1 MADIKIAKLSDFRFD
16 DENANKG
23 TPRGKELLKKSLKQ
37 RKFARPTF
45 AAADGTILGGNKTL
59 EAAQEVGME
68 DAIVIESDGTKP
80 IIHVR
85 TDIPNSK
92 TPAARKLALEDN
104 RIAELSLSW
113 DDKILG
119 SFAKFD
125 ETLLE
130 ELWDENEILQKMNSA
145 GNVAIDQSSMI
156 KEQFQVLVEDL
167 TEEQQRSLLE
177 QLNQEGYKCRA
188 LIS

>member
-68 DAIVIESDGTKP
+68 DVIVVASDGTKP

-92 TPAARKLALEDN
+92 TPAARKLAIEDN
-104 RIAELSLSW
+104 RIAELSLNW
-113 DDKILG
+113 DEEILG
-119 SFAKFD
+119 AFAKFD
-125 ETLLE
+125 NQVLE
-130 ELWDENEILQKMNSA
+130 ELWDENEINGFTLN
-145 GNVAIDQSSMI
+145 
-156 KEQFQVLVEDL
+156 FQPVGV
-167 TEEQQRSLLE
+167 EEQGRLDQKSSI
-177 QLNQEGYKCRA
+177 KCPHCGE
-188 LIS
+188 SFVPK

>member
-1 MADIKIAKLSDFRFD
+1 MAEIKTAKLSDFHFD
-16 DENANKG
+16 DENANRG

-37 RKFARPTF
+37 RRFARPTF

-104 RIAELSLSW
+104 RIAELSLTW
-113 DDKILG
+113 DDEILG
-119 SFAKFD
+119 SFAEFD
-125 ETLLE
+125 KKLLE
-130 ELWDENEILQKMNSA
+130 ELWSEDEIKQKQVFADDVQFKEYDES
-145 GNVAIDQSSMI
+145 VEKDVEMI
-156 KEQFQVLVEDL
+156 KCPYCGQSFP
-167 TEEQQRSLLE
+167 
-177 QLNQEGYKCRA
+177 K
-188 LIS
+188 